1 MNATWSVFYLKY
13 FICNHNTQNNW
24 TRGAFCMHCM
34 VLRVNKKPF
43 YAGKAFT
50 EIHPW
55 GINMDHKE
63 IESQIFQVSSHWRR
77 RMALVIPG
85 QGGFGSRYEGRH
97 RRLWRVKGCRQALG
111 FWCVHLVE
119 DYNDKRKSTWEFTTH
134 QAEGGLSCLERFVA
148 GIPGQVGDAG
158 LCCHYLAN
166 IKSWRRKHS
175 IRLVTDHSIVVSLL
189 LKSFHSLLQWWLLFS
204 HDLGLTSTSTNGS
217 CINLW
222 RNISCR
228 KLKTLNHLCTSL
240 LAQSSV
246 AFQGNNEEG
255 EGT

>member
-1 MNATWSVFYLKY
+1 MRIT
-13 FICNHNTQNNW
+13 
-24 TRGAFCMHCM
+24 
-34 VLRVNKKPF
+34 KKSCLTF
-43 YAGKAFT
+43 SK
-50 EIHPW
+50 
-55 GINMDHKE
+55 
-63 IESQIFQVSSHWRR
+63 VSSHWRR

-119 DYNDKRKSTWEFTTH
+119 DYNDKRKSIWGFTTH

-148 GIPGQVGDAG
+148 GVPGQVGDAG

-217 CINLW
+217 CTG
-222 RNISCR
+222 C
-228 KLKTLNHLCTSL
+228 
-240 LAQSSV
+240 
-246 AFQGNNEEG
+246 FF
-255 EGT
+255 